1 MHDDVSRTA
10 TTYGAVLG
18 VVFTGVGALLCY
30 MLGLRG
36 LFLVGGAIGI
46 GVGSGWIIRYV
57 ALSIAE
63 GAGRSILA
71 FVQPSGKSSPYQQE
85 FSQGQALAAADNIE
99 GAIEW
104 YDAEM
109 ARLPESVLVRIQN
122 ADLHARNG
130 RPERAEALFLEARRL
145 TSDRNFELY
154 CTQRLID
161 LRLGALRD
169 PARALPELRRLM
181 ERFPESREAAGAQI
195 ALARLKQELA
205 RES

>member
-1 MHDDVSRTA
+1 MSDDVRRIA
-10 TTYGAVLG
+10 TVAGVVIGAV
-18 VVFTGVGALLCY
+18 FTVIGGLLCY
-30 MLGLRG
+30 MWGLRG
-36 LFLVGGAIGI
+36 LLMVGGAIGI
-46 GVGSGWIIRYV
+46 GVVVGWLVRSMS
-57 ALSIAE
+57 LGIAV

-85 FSQGQALAAADNIE
+85 FSQGQALAAADNIA
-99 GAIEW
+99 GAIAW

-109 ARLPESVLVRIQN
+109 ARLPESVVVRIQS

-130 RPERAEALFLEARRL
+130 HPQRAEALFLEARRL

-161 LRLGALRD
+161 LRLGALRE

-181 ERFPESREAAGAQI
+181 ERFPDSREAAGAQV

-205 RES
+205 RDS